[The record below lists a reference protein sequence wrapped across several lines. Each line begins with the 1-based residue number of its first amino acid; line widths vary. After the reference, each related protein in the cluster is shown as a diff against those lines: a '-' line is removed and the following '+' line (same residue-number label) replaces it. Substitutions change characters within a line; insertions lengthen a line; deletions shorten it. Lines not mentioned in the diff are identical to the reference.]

1 MSELIGK
8 TALVTGGAKRIGSA
22 IALGLAKEGINVV
35 VHYSKSKDEAAKL
48 QEEISRLGVKSWL
61 ARADFNDPNS
71 CRQLITE
78 SFKLSGKLD
87 ILINNASVF
96 LASAIDK
103 VSLEAI
109 NAEMLT
115 NAWTPFLLSRYFA
128 EKAEYGKIV
137 NLLDTRIV
145 GYDFNHAAYYLSK
158 RMLEVLTKMLALRLA
173 PKITVN
179 GIAPGLIL
187 PPKGKDSSYLELRKD
202 KVPLKKTGSV
212 SNIVDTVLFFL
223 KNDFVTGQ
231 IIHIDGGKHLI
242 QTIEG
247 L

>member
-1 MSELIGK
+1 MSELTGK

-22 IALGLAKEGINVV
+22 IAAGLAKEGVNVV
-35 VHYSKSKDEAAKL
+35 VHYSKSKYQAIKL
-48 QEEISRLGVKSWL
+48 QERIERLGVKSWL
-61 ARADFNDPNS
+61 ASADFNDPDS
-71 CRQLITE
+71 CKQLIE
-78 SFKLSGKLD
+78 KAYELSGKLD
-87 ILINNASVF
+87 ILVNNASVF
-96 LASAIDK
+96 LASTIDR

-115 NAWTPFLLSRYFA
+115 NTWTPFLLSRYFA
-128 EKAEYGKIV
+128 EKTDYGKIV

-145 GYDFNHAAYYLSK
+145 GYDFNHVAYYFSK
-158 RMLEVLTKMLALRLA
+158 RMLEVVTKMLALKFA

-187 PPKGKDSSYLELRKD
+187 PPKGKDSSYLELQKE
-202 KVPLKKTGSV
+202 KVPLKKYGSV

-231 IIHIDGGKHLI
+231 IIHVDGGAHLM